1 MQVTIIVPT
10 YNEAEN
16 LPKLVSALFALP
28 LENLNVLVVDDNS
41 PDGTGRIADELA
53 AQHPGRILVTHRAGK
68 LGLRTAYLEGFRRA
82 IAEGAEVVGQM
93 DADFSHD
100 PAKLVEMVAALQTA
114 DVAFGSRYV
123 PGGSVDVDWPLWR
136 KSLSAFGNFYARTIL
151 GFPLRDVTTGY
162 RLWRREAIL
171 GLKLAGRSGSF
182 IGALNEHALQFSR
195 LSDLPVVLDIAPE
208 VARCTLP
215 AETEL
220 QLLRI
225 VQEALTNIRK
235 HAAATQAVI
244 RLRVADRQ
252 LELTIRD
259 DGQGFA
265 PDNPPTGATFGLTTM
280 RERAESIG
288 ASYQI
293 ISEPGAGTAL
303 LVQLPLKE

>member
-41 PDGTGRIADELA
+41 PDGTGGIADELA

-68 LGLRTAYLEGFRRA
+68 LGLRTAYLEGFQRA

-171 GLKLAGRSGSF
+171 GMPLERIQSSGYVFLVEMAYIAWCLKYRVAQVPIYFADRKFGKSKMSLKIQMEAAFRVWQVKWNYRDLRAKGEAGRV
-182 IGALNEHALQFSR
+182 Q
-195 LSDLPVVLDIAPE
+195 VV
-208 VARCTLP
+208 R
-215 AETEL
+215 
-220 QLLRI
+220 
-225 VQEALTNIRK
+225 N
-235 HAAATQAVI
+235 
-244 RLRVADRQ
+244 
-252 LELTIRD
+252 
-259 DGQGFA
+259 
-265 PDNPPTGATFGLTTM
+265 
-280 RERAESIG
+280 S
-288 ASYQI
+288 
-293 ISEPGAGTAL
+293 
-303 LVQLPLKE
+303 